1 MQQELI
7 IACSDLM
14 THNPA
19 AFDGVLTIRL
29 AWLMEAID
37 LLLEFLKEVRPR
49 RQSFN
54 KKILSGY
61 LYGFLP
67 TFKFFRVKEDKHL

>member
-1 MQQELI
+1 
-7 IACSDLM
+7 M

-37 LLLEFLKEVRPR
+37 LLLAYLKEVRPR
-49 RQSFN
+49 RQSGTD
-54 KKILSGY
+54 KILSGRIR
-61 LYGFLP
+61 GSQGEEREC
-67 TFKFFRVKEDKHL
+67 FRMQEDVSL